1 VLQQLQHLAGVL
13 PFVRL
18 GPKGPDRRTAAGV
31 EHPLLQGGGVG
42 KATNDA
48 TKGIYL
54 MDKLAFGRPPDRWIT
69 GLPGD
74 AVEVEAEQ
82 GCTHPESGS
91 GERRLA
97 AGMATT
103 DHDQVETFAGVWQ
116 GTGGMHQRRLS
127 TEKIDPGIRPRHSIQ
142 TIDPGQGLNPHP
154 MEWLGL
160 MDEPNRL
167 TPTLK

>member
-1 VLQQLQHLAGVL
+1 
-13 PFVRL
+13 
-18 GPKGPDRRTAAGV
+18 
-31 EHPLLQGGGVG
+31 
-42 KATNDA
+42 
-48 TKGIYL
+48 
-54 MDKLAFGRPPDRWIT
+54 MDKLAFGRPPDCWIT

-116 GTGGMHQRRLS
+116 GTGGMHQLRLM
-127 TEKIDPGIRPRHSIQ
+127 TETIDPGIRPRRSTQ
-142 TIDPGQGLNPHP
+142 A
-154 MEWLGL
+154 
-160 MDEPNRL
+160 
-167 TPTLK
+167 KV